1 MKEISGSTAPS
12 GTALDINRTQHPHSC
27 PHPRE
32 DRFKVTFTC
41 SRPRCLCVSELG
53 PGEIKSAR
61 SNSPNSEQGG
71 ARPLGDDNP
80 IVVAGNFVT
89 DCCDDA
95 LMAGAASIAD
105 IDRLMDELQRARD
118 FLQSEGERLRK
129 MNASYANLAQ
139 TASASAKIIAESLG
153 KWRDNQGNGSRAA
166 MRHGLS
172 LTPDQDVERL
182 SILIAPSSSYPQPT
196 TSSRSPKSTIAYL
209 ALPM

>member
-1 MKEISGSTAPS
+1 M
-12 GTALDINRTQHPHSC
+12 
-27 PHPRE
+27 
-32 DRFKVTFTC
+32 
-41 SRPRCLCVSELG
+41 
-53 PGEIKSAR
+53 SAR

-105 IDRLMDELQRARD
+105 IDRLMDEVQRARD

-139 TASASAKIIAESLG
+139 TTSASAKIIAESLG

-166 MRHGLS
+166 MPHAHGLS

-196 TSSRSPKSTIAYL
+196 TSSRSLKSTIAYL

>member
-1 MKEISGSTAPS
+1 M
-12 GTALDINRTQHPHSC
+12 
-27 PHPRE
+27 
-32 DRFKVTFTC
+32 
-41 SRPRCLCVSELG
+41 
-53 PGEIKSAR
+53 
-61 SNSPNSEQGG
+61 
-71 ARPLGDDNP
+71 
-80 IVVAGNFVT
+80 AGNFVT

-166 MRHGLS
+166 MPPHMGFR
-172 LTPDQDVERL
+172 
-182 SILIAPSSSYPQPT
+182 
-196 TSSRSPKSTIAYL
+196 
-209 ALPM
+209 

>member
-1 MKEISGSTAPS
+1 
-12 GTALDINRTQHPHSC
+12 
-27 PHPRE
+27 
-32 DRFKVTFTC
+32 
-41 SRPRCLCVSELG
+41 
-53 PGEIKSAR
+53 
-61 SNSPNSEQGG
+61 
-71 ARPLGDDNP
+71 
-80 IVVAGNFVT
+80 VAGNFVT

-118 FLQSEGERLRK
+118 FLQSEALRK

-139 TASASAKIIAESLG
+139 AASASAKIIAESLG
-153 KWRDNQGNGSRAA
+153 TWRDNQGNGRRAA
-166 MRHGLS
+166 MPHAHGLS

-196 TSSRSPKSTIAYL
+196 TSPRSPKRTIAYL

>member
-1 MKEISGSTAPS
+1 MSA
-12 GTALDINRTQHPHSC
+12 
-27 PHPRE
+27 
-32 DRFKVTFTC
+32 
-41 SRPRCLCVSELG
+41 
-53 PGEIKSAR
+53 KSDA
-61 SNSPNSEQGG
+61 PNSEQGG
-71 ARPLGDDNP
+71 ARPLGDNNP

-153 KWRDNQGNGSRAA
+153 KWRDDQGNGSRNA
-166 MRHGLS
+166 MLRAHAPSLNSRPRCRRPAERS
-172 LTPDQDVERL
+172 LTLLSGDLPEWHMLCLLAGQLWHQTCHAWTLPGGSSQEPSQGKGPPPQTEGWSYAVRL
-182 SILIAPSSSYPQPT
+182 RT
-196 TSSRSPKSTIAYL
+196 R
-209 ALPM
+209 

>member
-1 MKEISGSTAPS
+1 MSA
-12 GTALDINRTQHPHSC
+12 
-27 PHPRE
+27 
-32 DRFKVTFTC
+32 
-41 SRPRCLCVSELG
+41 
-53 PGEIKSAR
+53 KSD
-61 SNSPNSEQGG
+61 SPNSEQGG
-71 ARPLGDDNP
+71 ARPLGDNNP

-118 FLQSEGERLRK
+118 FLQSEGERVRK

-166 MRHGLS
+166 MPHAHGLS
-172 LTPDQDVERL
+172 LTQDQDADAQR
-182 SILIAPSSSYPQPT
+182 
-196 TSSRSPKSTIAYL
+196 KDH
-209 ALPM
+209 